1 MVSELVELLSVLE
14 GLDPMFVIA
23 FMLCLHLLVK
33 KPSK

>member
-1 MVSELVELLSVLE
+1 MLEQLSGLLTVLQ

-33 KPSK
+33 RRS